1 MCNNLSHSL
10 FILTISLNLFKFRYM
25 LELKDDQEV
34 EFVNK
39 VIGLAKAAGCQVIQS
54 KTNLK
59 ES

>member
-1 MCNNLSHSL
+1 
-10 FILTISLNLFKFRYM
+10 M

>member
-1 MCNNLSHSL
+1 MPVDCFDL
-10 FILTISLNLFKFRYM
+10 FFLTVLNFRYM

-54 KTNLK
+54 KTFIK

>member
-1 MCNNLSHSL
+1 
-10 FILTISLNLFKFRYM
+10 M

-54 KTNLK
+54 KTILK